1 MAFVLKQSTTYTWPV
16 PFRVPTDG
24 GKFDKQSFDAEFR
37 RLPQTR
43 INEIQTE
50 VQARVQASKRGE
62 VIDSDVSDISIA
74 DEVLAGWAGVVDDD
88 AEEVPFTAASKA
100 QLLNIPGLA
109 GSIVEAYFES
119 VAGRKAKN

>member
-1 MAFVLKQSTTYTWPV
+1 MAFVLKQSVTYSWPV

-24 GKFDKQSFDAEFR
+24 GKYDKQSFDAEFK

-43 INEIQTE
+43 INEIQAE
-50 VQARVQASKRGE
+50 VQARIKATERGE
-62 VIDSDVSDISIA
+62 AFESDISDISIA
-74 DEVLAGWAGVVDDD
+74 DEVLAGWTGVVDDEG
-88 AEEVPFTAASKA
+88 EEVAFTAASKA

-119 VAGRKAKN
+119 VSGRKAKN